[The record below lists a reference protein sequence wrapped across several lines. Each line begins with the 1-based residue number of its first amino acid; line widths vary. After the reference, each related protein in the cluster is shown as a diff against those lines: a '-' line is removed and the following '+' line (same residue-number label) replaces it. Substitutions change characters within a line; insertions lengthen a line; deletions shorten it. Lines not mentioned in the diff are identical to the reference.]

1 MWSTIMNVTIR
12 KLSGL
17 WQLIVGSCQVRTPFL
32 ETQDRALAVTYA
44 RRVYPGAKIL
54 ERDWYSRT
62 KGAYD
67 MSDHDEWISYSHWG
81 MFTLEREFSRQSN
94 WSSFALRLQLPAN
107 THDMPEVRPVR
118 PKKRS
123 ALIKPSLLLEAGS
136 HTAMGIA
143 VGLAFAFLATH
154 ISALGIATLIN
165 YSPTPD
171 VVMIMFVGTCAI
183 TFGIGAT
190 LTGLAITLTEDDD
203 TRGRE

>member
-1 MWSTIMNVTIR
+1 MDQLFALGHVYSGARILAAVELIQPDNLR
-12 KLSGL
+12 FDCKLS
-17 WQLIVGSCQVRTPFL
+17 
-32 ETQDRALAVTYA
+32 
-44 RRVYPGAKIL
+44 
-54 ERDWYSRT
+54 
-62 KGAYD
+62 
-67 MSDHDEWISYSHWG
+67 
-81 MFTLEREFSRQSN
+81 
-94 WSSFALRLQLPAN
+94 AN

-123 ALIKPSLLLEAGS
+123 ALIKPSLLLEAVS

-154 ISALGIATLIN
+154 ITALGIATLIN

-190 LTGLAITLTEDDD
+190 LTGLAITLTEDPD
-203 TRGRE
+203 TTRRE

>member
-1 MWSTIMNVTIR
+1 MMNGSAFHTGACLLWSANPR
-12 KLSGL
+12 
-17 WQLIVGSCQVRTPFL
+17 GSRI
-32 ETQDRALAVTYA
+32 DLA
-44 RRVYPGAKIL
+44 G
-54 ERDWYSRT
+54 
-62 KGAYD
+62 
-67 MSDHDEWISYSHWG
+67 
-81 MFTLEREFSRQSN
+81 Q
-94 WSSFALRLQLPAN
+94 FALRLQLSAN

-123 ALIKPSLLLEAGS
+123 AKKRSALIEPSLLLEAAS

-154 ISALGIATLIN
+154 ITALGIATLIN

-190 LTGLAITLTEDDD
+190 LTGLAITLTEDPD
-203 TRGRE
+203 TTGRE